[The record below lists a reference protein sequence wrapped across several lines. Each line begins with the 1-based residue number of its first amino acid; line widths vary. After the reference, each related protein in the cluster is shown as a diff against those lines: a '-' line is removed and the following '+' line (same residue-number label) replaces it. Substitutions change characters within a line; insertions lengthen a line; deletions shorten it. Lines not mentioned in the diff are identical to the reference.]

1 MSNDMFAALVDK
13 FGEPKG
19 PRLPGAADRK
29 VRVTPEFLRIQQL
42 PTRDWMAAA
51 DLEAGTAALSRALRT
66 EIGQQSLRPVQ
77 AAALRE
83 IHNLRGGFLPIRV
96 GGGKTLISL
105 LTAVVL
111 GAQRP
116 VLFVPAA
123 LREKTKIE
131 ARRLAY
137 HWQISLGIRI
147 FSYEQLSRAKPGW
160 LETCCDGLAPD
171 CIIADECHK
180 LKSTNAG
187 CTKAMRSFMRRHTRD
202 KGADL
207 HVPFVAMSGSITA
220 RGIKDYRHLLVWCL
234 GEHSPVPRDAFEAM
248 IWGLAIDE
256 KVDPDQ
262 RADPGPLEDLLTDA
276 LRLEADLEGKD
287 ALERA
292 RIAYGL
298 RLVHSYGVITTKE
311 DIPKVGLTI
320 NAVHVE
326 APPRIREALQ
336 AMRDTWCSPIDEWPF
351 ESTIEL
357 WQHANEMAGG
367 GFCHVWDPRP
377 PRPWLERRKEW
388 AKFCREA
395 LKEHKNRYHIPLH
408 IIQAIGRGEL
418 DDGGVLAAWRE
429 IKPSFEPNTVAVPI
443 DDTTL
448 AYACEWL
455 REHKNEGLVW
465 VSHRYTGRRLSE
477 MSGIPYYHA
486 KAENDRGELV
496 DLCKTSAIV
505 SVHSC
510 REGRNLQRWNANLV
524 LVPPTVGSWWE
535 QLLGRTHRDGQEADE
550 VTCDI
555 PLMITEQYEALAQAI
570 RDAEYTQHTTKLPQ
584 KLVYAVKS
592 LPDLDEAIRSG
603 KLL

>member
-1 MSNDMFAALVDK
+1 MAEDLYAVLVEK

-19 PRLPGAADRK
+19 PRVPRPGEDRK
-29 VRVTPEFLRIQQL
+29 VKVTPEFLRIQKL
-42 PTRDWMAAA
+42 PTRDWMKAE
-51 DLEAGTAALSRALRT
+51 DLAAGTELLSRALRT
-66 EIGQQSLRPVQ
+66 ELGQQSLRPVQ

-105 LTAVVL
+105 LTSVVL

-116 VLFVPAA
+116 VLFVPAS

-131 ARRLAY
+131 ARKLAL
-137 HWQISLGIRI
+137 HWQIALGIRI

-160 LETCCDGLAPD
+160 LDTCCDGLPPD

-180 LKSTNAG
+180 LKSTGAG
-187 CTKAMRSFMRRHTRD
+187 CTKAMRAFMRRHTRD
-202 KGADL
+202 KGEA
-207 HVPFVAMSGSITA
+207 HVPFIAMSGSITA
-220 RGIKDYRHLLVWCL
+220 RGIRDYRHLLVWCL
-234 GEHSPVPRDAFEAM
+234 GEHAPVPRDAFEALV
-248 IWGLAIDE
+248 WGLAIDE
-256 KVDPDQ
+256 KVEPDQ
-262 RADPGPLEDLLTDA
+262 RADPGPLETLLTDA
-276 LRLEADLEGKD
+276 LRLDADLEGKD

-311 DIPKVGLTI
+311 DIPKVGLTLS
-320 NAVHVE
+320 AVHVD
-326 APPRIREALQ
+326 APPKIREAVEL
-336 AMRDTWCSPIDEWPF
+336 MRNTWCSPIDEWPF

-377 PRPWLERRKEW
+377 PRPWLEARKAW
-388 AKFCREA
+388 AAYCREA
-395 LKEHKNRYHIPLH
+395 LSDHKNLYTPMHVVS
-408 IIQAIGRGEL
+408 AIERGQL
-418 DDGGVLAAWRE
+418 DDGGVLEAWRKV
-429 IKPSFEPNTVAVPI
+429 KPSFEPNTVPVTI

-448 AYACEWL
+448 EFACDWL
-455 REHKNEGLVW
+455 KSNHNTGLVW

-550 VTCDI
+550 VTCEI
-555 PLMITEQYEALAQAI
+555 PLMIREQYEALAQAI
-570 RDAEYTQHTTKLPQ
+570 RDAEYTQHTTKMPQ

-592 LPDLDEAIRSG
+592 LPDLNEAIRSG
-603 KLL
+603 ELL